1 MFSRPISALA
11 ISESS
16 ISALQRAGFEN
27 IDEIVPLTAEQL
39 SEGSLS
45 ADDDPLP
52 LTQRFYT

>member
-11 ISESS
+11 VSESN

-39 SEGSLS
+39 SEGNLL
-45 ADDDPLP
+45 AVHDPLP